1 MVNIDIPVS
10 ADLQKALDLPPCEA
24 VRLPM
29 PQPLK
34 ISLPTGGS
42 IQALTDMSKGVPSDC
57 AMTFSLMLQ
66 ISPFLAAIDCPLKM
80 LKLIQPL
87 VDIITGLSKLPPEPP
102 SPKLIGDFA
111 KAAADLAPCF
121 LTATPVPWVP
131 FVCDLLK
138 LVRAVLSCLVGSME
152 TMVRL
157 FGGLSLQL
165 AAAAD
170 NPDLL
175 AQLQCAQDNANASAQ
190 SMMQAIEPVSAVLSL
205 ASPLFAL
212 VGVEAIT
219 LEPPGGEDAIAAL
232 EPTIQTLK
240 DVVAT
245 IDTVTETL
253 CP

>member
-1 MVNIDIPVS
+1 MVSIDIPVS

-24 VRLPM
+24 LRLPM
-29 PQPLK
+29 PEPLK
-34 ISLPTGGS
+34 ITLPTGGS
-42 IQALTDMSKGVPSDC
+42 IQALADLSKGVPSDC
-57 AMTFSLMLQ
+57 SLTFSLMLQ

-80 LKLIQPL
+80 LKLLKPL
-87 VDIITGLSKLPPEPP
+87 VDIITGLSKVPP
-102 SPKLIGDFA
+102 SPPGPDVIKEFTD
-111 KAAADLAPCF
+111 AALALAPCF
-121 LTATPVPWVP
+121 LAATPAPWIP
-131 FVCDLLK
+131 FICDLLK
-138 LVRAVLSCLVGSME
+138 LIRALLGCLIDSME
-152 TMVRL
+152 TLVRL
-157 FGGLSLQL
+157 FSGLSLQL

-190 SMMQAIEPVSAVLSL
+190 SMMQAIEPISAVLSL

-219 LEPPGGEDAIAAL
+219 LAPPGGEDAAASL

-240 DVVAT
+240 DVVAA
-245 IDTVTETL
+245 IDAVTDTL